1 VFIYIYNKIEI
12 LCLQLRKIQNKQPNS
27 NQTATKQ
34 QPNSN
39 QTSNQTATKQQPNST
54 NMATS
59 ALPSRPRGFKIIVD
73 GIPDWD
79 AMSSVNIPTR
89 WISQLLIDLGLGK
102 IQVRGGMSPHSRYS
116 KGCPRKYFMSIVVSF
131 ESTINEDLRTALES
145 GNDIQLT
152 YASKGD
158 TATNKHG
165 ETYTI
170 KKDKFITIKQY
181 KPHVEAVRHATHAA
195 TKIHQS
201 ALHEKKKAKKQTST
215 TSRGNS
221 FAALMNEE

>member
-1 VFIYIYNKIEI
+1 MSS
-12 LCLQLRKIQNKQPNS
+12 P
-27 NQTATKQ
+27 
-34 QPNSN
+34 
-39 QTSNQTATKQQPNST
+39 
-54 NMATS
+54 
-59 ALPSRPRGFKIIVD
+59 LPSRPRGFKIIVD

-79 AMSSVNIPTR
+79 AMSSINIPTR
-89 WISQLLIDLGLGK
+89 WISQLLIELGLGK
-102 IQVRGGMSPHSRYS
+102 IQVRGGMNPHSRYS
-116 KGCPRKYFMSIVVSF
+116 KGCPRKYFMSIVVTF

-170 KKDKFITIKQY
+170 KKDKCITIKQY
-181 KPHVEAVRHATHAA
+181 KPHVEAERQATRAA

-201 ALHEKKKAKKQTST
+201 ALHEKKKAQKQTST
-215 TSRGNS
+215 TSCGNS